1 MLLPAKIEK
10 MIVAMIIVIIAANR
24 DSKLKVNLTQI
35 VHRCLLALV
44 RTRMHKVQAH
54 LLHVLV
60 IIRLAVSKV
69 CVLLHLEIFHVLI
82 RCLVLV
88 LKMAAVVVQVK
99 LALDLKVRVVN
110 VQNAVAARVVAA
122 LVKVAHAHRSGR
134 VSVVVKVA
142 QVLALVHLL
151 AHLQNLV
158 LHLKEL
164 ASRLLQQ
171 AHLMVVHR
179 VAAVAVVQE
188 LQAHSVVKVVNLLRL
203 VRIV

>member
-10 MIVAMIIVIIAANR
+10 MIVAMRIVIIAANL

-35 VHRCLLALV
+35 VLKCLLALV
-44 RTRMHKVQAH
+44 HTRMRKVQVH

-69 CVLLHLEIFHVLI
+69 CVLLHLEISHVLI
-82 RCLVLV
+82 RCLALA
-88 LKMAAVVVQVK
+88 LKMAAVVVRVK
-99 LALDLKVRVVN
+99 LALELKVRVVN
-110 VQNAVAARVVAA
+110 VQNAVVAHVAVV
-122 LVKVAHAHRSGR
+122 LVKVAHAHRSGQ
-134 VSVVVKVA
+134 VSVAVKVA
-142 QVLALVHLL
+142 QVQALVHLL

-158 LHLKEL
+158 LRLKEL

-203 VRIV
+203 VRIA

>member
-1 MLLPAKIEK
+1 MLLPEKIEK
-10 MIVAMIIVIIAANR
+10 MIAAMIIAANR

-35 VHRCLLALV
+35 VLKCLLALV
-44 RTRMHKVQAH
+44 RTRMRKVQAH

-69 CVLLHLEIFHVLI
+69 CVLLHLEISHVLI
-82 RCLVLV
+82 RCLALV
-88 LKMAAVVVQVK
+88 LKMAAVVVRVK
-99 LALDLKVRVVN
+99 LALELKVRVVN
-110 VQNAVAARVVAA
+110 VQNAVVAHVAVA

-134 VSVVVKVA
+134 VSVAVKVA
-142 QVLALVHLL
+142 QVQALVHLL
-151 AHLQNLV
+151 VHLQTLV
-158 LHLKEL
+158 LRLKEL

-188 LQAHSVVKVVNLLRL
+188 LQVHSVVKVVNLLRL
-203 VRIV
+203 VRIA

>member
-1 MLLPAKIEK
+1 MLLPAKIER
-10 MIVAMIIVIIAANR
+10 MIAAMIIAANR

-35 VHRCLLALV
+35 VLKCLLALV
-44 RTRMHKVQAH
+44 HTRMRKVQVH

-69 CVLLHLEIFHVLI
+69 CVLLHLEISHVLI
-82 RCLVLV
+82 RCLALA
-88 LKMAAVVVQVK
+88 LKMVAVVVRVK
-99 LALDLKVRVVN
+99 LALELKVRVVN
-110 VQNAVAARVVAA
+110 VQNAVVAHVAVA

-134 VSVVVKVA
+134 VSVAVKVA
-142 QVLALVHLL
+142 QVQDLVHLL

-158 LHLKEL
+158 LRLKEL

-188 LQAHSVVKVVNLLRL
+188 LQVHSVVKVVNLLRL
-203 VRIV
+203 VRIA